1 MNNKEYI
8 ENIQERMI
16 AYSEVREESIGFILE
31 NGIKNTELATH
42 LLVIAHLWLANRRD
56 ETLTEQDINMF
67 LNSETQFFDID
78 QYEEVHLNPEDTDM
92 DIYELLEY
100 AVDVWYSDEPEDAD
114 HGKKK

>member
-16 AYSEVREESIGFILE
+16 AYNEIREEAIGFILE

-67 LNSETQFFDID
+67 LNSETHFFDIA
-78 QYEEVHLNPEDTDM
+78 QKEEVYLNPEDTDM

-100 AVDVWYSDEPEDAD
+100 AVNIWYSDEPTDD
-114 HGKKK
+114 HENKG

>member
-16 AYSEVREESIGFILE
+16 AYNQVREEAIGYILE

-67 LNSETQFFDID
+67 LNSETHFFDIE
-78 QYEEVHLNPEDTDM
+78 QKEEVYLSEDDVEM
-92 DIYELLEY
+92 DIYELFEY
-100 AVDVWYSDEPEDAD
+100 AVDVWYSDESE
-114 HGKKK
+114 KE